1 MNTYRWSVL
10 SARYL
15 KLYARTTSTL
25 LQAAHCHCRFTHSLW
40 IVLLTVP
47 KIVDGLFLLSVKRLI
62 ILIAAEIWE
71 RYTEG

>member
-1 MNTYRWSVL
+1 MSTYRWSLL
-10 SARYL
+10 SERYL
-15 KLYARTTSTL
+15 KLHARTTSTV
-25 LQAAHCHCRFTHSLW
+25 LQAAHCHWRFTHNLW

-47 KIVDGLFLLSVKRLI
+47 KIVDGLCLLSVKRLI